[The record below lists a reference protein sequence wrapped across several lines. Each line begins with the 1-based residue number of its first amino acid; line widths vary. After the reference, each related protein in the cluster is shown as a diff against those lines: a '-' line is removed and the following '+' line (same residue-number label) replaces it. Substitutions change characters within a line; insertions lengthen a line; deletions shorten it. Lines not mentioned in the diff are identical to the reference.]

1 MGSGIKS
8 FRLNM
13 AISFSMIIILIAS
26 NGWASD
32 KVTVVTNYQRYE
44 NVTYEINRNTNQ
56 MILFQPGWQSSA
68 DLGSIKF
75 IYDQNGK
82 DITKDILGNLGSI
95 QDTLLS
101 PQENELI
108 KSDSIVD
115 VKTIT
120 IITNTNKYNN
130 VIYQVDTTN
139 KIIQIERDGW
149 KSQIKFSDIDT
160 ILDKNG
166 SDVTLLILGGNSSA
180 ENNALMVAADSL
192 KIKNESHGN
201 IKESWISE
209 NSRTIEQAR
218 TKKWEAGIGGSV
230 NFSVPASSYYKGI
243 HEGIGY
249 EGTLHI
255 AINHEMAVRIEISRA
270 GLKMG
275 KEVQLYSNDPN
286 ISIIKQKITFTAMRY
301 NIGVEF
307 YKNINRKVKD
317 LNFWYTYSA
326 VGSITHRSKTEL
338 TLRDNQT
345 DLITP
350 VSSIY
355 SESKFNLVVGIG
367 MIKSIQK
374 NWAIDLSASLDAVF
388 LGKDPNRE
396 TTFFGNNMVY
406 AHIFDFKAGLIA
418 LF

>member
-1 MGSGIKS
+1 LKWGGSMGSGIKS

-120 IITNTNKYNN
+120 IITNTNEYNN

-180 ENNALMVAADSL
+180 ENNALM
-192 KIKNESHGN
+192 
-201 IKESWISE
+201 E
-209 NSRTIEQAR
+209 N
-218 TKKWEAGIGGSV
+218 
-230 NFSVPASSYYKGI
+230 
-243 HEGIGY
+243 
-249 EGTLHI
+249 
-255 AINHEMAVRIEISRA
+255 
-270 GLKMG
+270 
-275 KEVQLYSNDPN
+275 
-286 ISIIKQKITFTAMRY
+286 
-301 NIGVEF
+301 
-307 YKNINRKVKD
+307 
-317 LNFWYTYSA
+317 
-326 VGSITHRSKTEL
+326 
-338 TLRDNQT
+338 
-345 DLITP
+345 
-350 VSSIY
+350 
-355 SESKFNLVVGIG
+355 
-367 MIKSIQK
+367 
-374 NWAIDLSASLDAVF
+374 
-388 LGKDPNRE
+388 
-396 TTFFGNNMVY
+396 
-406 AHIFDFKAGLIA
+406 
-418 LF
+418 

>member
-1 MGSGIKS
+1 
-8 FRLNM
+8 
-13 AISFSMIIILIAS
+13 
-26 NGWASD
+26 
-32 KVTVVTNYQRYE
+32 
-44 NVTYEINRNTNQ
+44 
-56 MILFQPGWQSSA
+56 
-68 DLGSIKF
+68 
-75 IYDQNGK
+75 
-82 DITKDILGNLGSI
+82 
-95 QDTLLS
+95 
-101 PQENELI
+101 
-108 KSDSIVD
+108 
-115 VKTIT
+115 
-120 IITNTNKYNN
+120 
-130 VIYQVDTTN
+130 
-139 KIIQIERDGW
+139 
-149 KSQIKFSDIDT
+149 
-160 ILDKNG
+160 
-166 SDVTLLILGGNSSA
+166 
-180 ENNALMVAADSL
+180 
-192 KIKNESHGN
+192 
-201 IKESWISE
+201 
-209 NSRTIEQAR
+209 
-218 TKKWEAGIGGSV
+218 
-230 NFSVPASSYYKGI
+230 
-243 HEGIGY
+243 
-249 EGTLHI
+249 
-255 AINHEMAVRIEISRA
+255 MAVRIEISRA